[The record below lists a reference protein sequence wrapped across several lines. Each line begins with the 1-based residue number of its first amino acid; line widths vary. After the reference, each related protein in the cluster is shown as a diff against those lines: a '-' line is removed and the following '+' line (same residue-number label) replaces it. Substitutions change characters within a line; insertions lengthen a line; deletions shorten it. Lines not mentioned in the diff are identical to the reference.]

1 MKSSLS
7 TIFHALPCGLVWRE
21 IAILDIR
28 WTGND
33 SLQEIE
39 TTPNKAYHPCDDVRI
54 TWICEHVVQPGRE
67 VGARLFMFRNF
78 STLLKV
84 AREILVGVVDV
95 PPSVVGGIIIMPSFL
110 GHTVHFEVVVLC
122 GWLRQEERGRLNSS
136 LI

>member
-7 TIFHALPCGLVWRE
+7 IIFHARPCGLVWRE

-39 TTPNKAYHPCDDVRI
+39 TTPNKAYHPCDDVCI

-67 VGARLFMFRNF
+67 VGARLFMLWNF
-78 STLLKV
+78 PTLLNV
-84 AREILVGVVDV
+84 PREILVGVINIT
-95 PPSVVGGIIIMPSFL
+95 PSVIADCTIILP
-110 GHTVHFEVVVLC
+110 T
-122 GWLRQEERGRLNSS
+122 
-136 LI
+136 